1 MDDFAAQ
8 PGTPNMFGLVQ
19 GEANAIAPGK
29 RMLSSMT
36 PSILVGRDGRV
47 LLVAGAAGG
56 PTITTTTVQLVLNV
70 VDNGM
75 SLADAMSA
83 PRLHEQAWPDR
94 LTYEEGGMPR
104 AVADS
109 LRAAGYELA
118 PVGHL
123 ANANSIMR
131 LPNGWA
137 GMSEPRAS
145 GAAVGY

>member
-1 MDDFAAQ
+1 MNLTQA
-8 PGTPNMFGLVQ
+8 
-19 GEANAIAPGK
+19 
-29 RMLSSMT
+29 MT
-36 PSILVGRDGRV
+36 
-47 LLVAGAAGG
+47 
-56 PTITTTTVQLVLNV
+56 
-70 VDNGM
+70 
-75 SLADAMSA
+75 A

-94 LTYEEGGMPR
+94 LVYEEGGMLP

-109 LRAAGYELA
+109 LRAAGYTLSA
-118 PVGHL
+118 VGHL